1 MEVDESDSDVEDIEL
16 KQYINEIYESRVGVF
31 TKCKTYDIVPNTVAI
46 HPNGIS
52 SVAATR
58 HMRWLYTGG
67 EDGEIRKYD
76 FINSIN
82 GQSLLTQ
89 VQKHYYVESV
99 TQNAVFVSS
108 WENDEYV
115 PEEDDYLLEKYGKN
129 KVGGKPEDVKDE
141 KLTSSPPVKLSKKE
155 LKIEQEFNNEMQN
168 QTEYLYRKKSPVYSL
183 DIHSQAIFGLT
194 GFNSGTINLW
204 TLRHDEGTCHHSFR
218 EHKGIVSCIKLSADE
233 RSFVSGSWDKT
244 IKIWDL
250 NNGETIHTYTEHKTQ
265 ISSLSYQPKNL
276 AENDPITDSPIF
288 MRHTEDSLILSTSAD
303 GKTYL
308 WDKRSDSPA
317 RSLVLNDNKTPPWAL
332 SSCWSADGTMVYIG
346 RRNSTVDEWDIREG
360 KLIRQLSLP
369 KGSGPVYNVK
379 CLPNGK
385 QIICASNDNI
395 RMWNLMENETVLDK
409 EHILSN
415 KLGVP
420 QVPFIII
427 PGHHGGMISE
437 IYIDPSCRFMVT
449 SSGNR
454 GWEEKTTNICLFYTI
469 KPIKN

>member
-1 MEVDESDSDVEDIEL
+1 MDIDEIDSDIEDNEL
-16 KQYINEIYESRVGVF
+16 KQYINEIYESRVGDY

-46 HPNGIS
+46 HPSGIS
-52 SVAATR
+52 SVAGTR

-89 VQKHYYVESV
+89 VQKHSFVESV
-99 TQNAVFVSS
+99 TQSAVIVSS

-115 PEEDDYLLEKYGKN
+115 TEEDDYLLEQYGKKKTGKGNDPN
-129 KVGGKPEDVKDE
+129 KKDE
-141 KLTSSPPVKLSKKE
+141 KDSPPVKLSKKE
-155 LKIEQEFNNEMQN
+155 LKLEQEFNNEIQS
-168 QTEYLYRKKSPVYSL
+168 QAEYLYRKKSPVYSL
-183 DIHSQAIFGLT
+183 DIQSQAVFGLT
-194 GFNSGTINLW
+194 GFKTGTINLW

-218 EHKGIVSCIKLSADE
+218 EHTGIVSCIKLSADE
-233 RSFVSGSWDKT
+233 KSFASGSWDKT

-250 NNGETIHTYTEHKTQ
+250 NNGEAIHTYTKHKTQ
-265 ISSLSYQPKNL
+265 LSSLAYQPKNL

-288 MRHTEDSLILSTSAD
+288 MKSTEDSLLLSTSAD

-308 WDKRSDSPA
+308 WDKRTDTPA
-317 RSLVLNDNKTPPWAL
+317 RNLILKDNKTPPWAL

-346 RRNSTVDEWDIREG
+346 RRNSIVDEWDIKEG

-379 CLPNGK
+379 CLPNSK

-395 RMWNLMENETVLDK
+395 RMWNLMENETVLDV

-420 QVPFIII
+420 KVPFIII

-437 IYIDPSCRFMVT
+437 IYIDPSCRFMIT

>member
-1 MEVDESDSDVEDIEL
+1 MDIEESDSDIEDVEL
-16 KQYINEIYESRVGVF
+16 KEYINEIYQSRVGDY

-46 HPNGIS
+46 HPSGIS
-52 SVAATR
+52 SVAGTR

-89 VQKHYYVESV
+89 VQKHSFVETV
-99 TQNAVFVSS
+99 TQNAVILSS

-115 PEEDDYLLEKYGKN
+115 TEEDDYLLEQYGSKRP
-129 KVGGKPEDVKDE
+129 KLSEKKDE
-141 KLTSSPPVKLSKKE
+141 KLSKKE
-155 LKIEQEFNNEMQN
+155 LKLEQEFNNEIQK
-168 QTEYLYRKKSPVYSL
+168 QAEYLYRRKSPVYSL
-183 DIHSQAIFGLT
+183 DIHSQAIFGLS
-194 GFNSGTINLW
+194 GLKSGTINLW
-204 TLRHDEGTCHHSFR
+204 TLRHDEGTCHHNFR
-218 EHKGIVSCIKLSADE
+218 EHNGIVSCIKLNADE
-233 RSFVSGSWDKT
+233 KAFASGSWDKT
-244 IKIWDL
+244 VKLWDL
-250 NNGETIHTYTEHKTQ
+250 NTGKAIQTYKEHKTQ
-265 ISSLSYQPKNL
+265 LSSIAYQPKNL
-276 AENDPITDSPIF
+276 AENDPISDTPIF
-288 MRHTEDSLILSTSAD
+288 MRPTEDSLLLTTSAD

-308 WDKRSDSPA
+308 WDKRTDTPA
-317 RSLVLNDNKTPPWAL
+317 RSLILNDTKTPPWAL
-332 SSCWSADGTMVYIG
+332 SSCWGADGNMAYIG
-346 RRNSTVDEWDIREG
+346 RRNSTIDEWDIKEG

-369 KGSGPVYNVK
+369 KGSGPVYNVR

-395 RMWNLMENETVLDK
+395 RMWNLKENETVLDV

-427 PGHHGGMISE
+427 PGHHGGMVSDIF
-437 IYIDPSCRFMVT
+437 IDPTCRFMIT
-449 SSGNR
+449 ASGNR